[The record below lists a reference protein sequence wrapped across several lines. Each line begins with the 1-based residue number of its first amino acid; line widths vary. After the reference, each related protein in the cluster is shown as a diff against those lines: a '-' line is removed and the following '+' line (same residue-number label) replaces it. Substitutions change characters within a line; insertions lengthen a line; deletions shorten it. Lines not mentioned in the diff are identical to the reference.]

1 MNPLSLILR
10 ASIRSYQLFLS
21 PVLPGVCRHSP
32 TCSEYAMDAARLHG
46 PHRGAWLALKRIGR
60 CQPWGTSG
68 YDPVPE
74 PKCDHHRGA
83 VTGNSGARRSGA

>member
-1 MNPLSLILR
+1 MDLLSLFLR
-10 ASIRSYQLFLS
+10 ALIRSYQLLLS

-32 TCSEYAMDAARLHG
+32 TCSEYAMDAVRLLG
-46 PHRGAWLALKRIGR
+46 PLTGVWLALKRIGR

-74 PKCDHHRGA
+74 PKCNHLHSPASG
-83 VTGNSGARRSGA
+83 SGARQSGA

>member
-1 MNPLSLILR
+1 MNLTSLILR
-10 ASIRSYQLFLS
+10 ALIRSYQLSLS

-32 TCSEYAMDAARLHG
+32 TCSEYAMDAVRGHG
-46 PHRGAWLALKRIGR
+46 PIAGAWLALKRIGR

-74 PKCDHHRGA
+74 PKYNHHHTA
-83 VTGNSGARRSGA
+83 QPGNPGARQSKA